1 VVLEETFFRLIIKML
16 PQKAKPED
24 YKWLEMGFFTRWT
37 ETTSLLI
44 CFDTPEDFPKK
55 FQAALQTRH
64 GGVSSTLKP
73 YALQAV
79 LMDLLVP
86 LYDQSIWD
94 LSVRIRTIEKVCLLD
109 QFQLWYG
116 TNRYLLP
123 T

>member
-16 PQKAKPED
+16 PQKVKPED
-24 YKWLEMGFFTRWT
+24 YEWLEMSFFTRWT

-44 CFDTPEDFPKK
+44 CFDTPEDFPAK
-55 FQAALQTRH
+55 FQTALQAHH
-64 GGVSSTLKP
+64 GGASGNLRPYTLH
-73 YALQAV
+73 AV
-79 LMDLLVP
+79 LMDLLIP

-94 LSVRIRTIEKVCLLD
+94 LSMRIRTIEKVCLLD
-109 QFQLWYG
+109 QFQLWHV